1 MAENQNS
8 NRKNENVR
16 RANRIIQTRS
26 FVLMILMGVVMFVL
40 LFFQLFPDLVRAPSA
55 RLKMTA
61 HLLGFY
67 DKMVKKKGDQDQQS
81 RRCDDDAPYPFAL
94 ALSRLITHAH
104 PPSQNCS

>member
-40 LFFQLFPDLVRAPSA
+40 LFFRLFDLQITRHEELQGKAVNQQTRRTVVTANRGTIYDAAATFWRSPPARRPSFSP
-55 RLKMTA
+55 RWRSTT
-61 HLLGFY
+61 
-67 DKMVKKKGDQDQQS
+67 
-81 RRCDDDAPYPFAL
+81 R
-94 ALSRLITHAH
+94 
-104 PPSQNCS
+104 